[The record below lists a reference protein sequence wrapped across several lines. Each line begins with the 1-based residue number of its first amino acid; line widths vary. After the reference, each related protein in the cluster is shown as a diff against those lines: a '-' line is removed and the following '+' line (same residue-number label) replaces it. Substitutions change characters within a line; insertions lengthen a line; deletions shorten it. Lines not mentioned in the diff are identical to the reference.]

1 MREML
6 IVGFG
11 NLYRRDDG
19 VGRHVLNALL
29 QRWGRPPL
37 DPLDDGFEDLGHAVD
52 VVCLHQLVPELVETL
67 KDYRQVVFVDAH
79 VPDDATPPLY
89 EAPLAVEH
97 RTPFVYHQTHPSTLL
112 ALAQSLYGSAPAA
125 TLISVQGHDFDF
137 GEGLSAET
145 AALAQMAV
153 ERIAALAEQV

>member
-1 MREML
+1 MGKVL
-6 IVGFG
+6 LVGFG

-19 VGRHVLNALL
+19 VARHVLNVLL

-37 DPLDDGFEDLGHAVD
+37 DPMDDGFDDLGHTVD
-52 VVCLHQLVPELVETL
+52 VVCLHQLVPELAETL
-67 KDYRQVVFVDAH
+67 KDYSRVVFVDAH
-79 VPDDATPPLY
+79 VPAETTPPLY
-89 EAPLAVEH
+89 EAPVAVEH

-112 ALAQSLYGSAPAA
+112 ALTQSLYGSAPAA

-145 AALAQMAV
+145 AALAQAAV
-153 ERIAALAEQV
+153 ERIVKLTE